1 MYACACS
8 CLQLE
13 QAGNG
18 HTDADALA
26 DDEVGTVAA
35 TVVSALLSDESASW
49 ARACKRWLLETAI
62 GAPRRV
68 EFCYVAAMK
77 SYLALWRTVTWHW
90 SVHAAEKEMAAEQPE
105 RFEQERGALLG
116 LLAVACLKGDVNTT
130 AAKLRITEQLNN
142 GDAAAL
148 ELACDERLV
157 HVLMVASSEITQ
169 LYAGIFVKYVKMG
182 VLAFGALGALLL
194 ALIIVWW

>member
-1 MYACACS
+1 MDTRTLTRWQMMRWALSRRPWCQRCS
-8 CLQLE
+8 PTSQ
-13 QAGNG
+13 QAGRV
-18 HTDADALA
+18 H
-26 DDEVGTVAA
+26 
-35 TVVSALLSDESASW
+35 VSAGYWKQPSVRL
-49 ARACKRWLLETAI
+49 
-62 GAPRRV
+62 RRV

-130 AAKLRITEQLNN
+130 AAKLRIKEQLNN